1 MKTTQIEI
9 DTGHTV
15 LNITHV
21 DNDRTNGPI
30 FTVYVNRM
38 SVRSKS
44 LHMPRILEAFLKA
57 VIAACDFPEGIDCG
71 DHITDVCT
79 EIEFYVKEV
88 IGA

>member
-1 MKTTQIEI
+1 MNTKQIEI

-38 SVRSKS
+38 SVRSGS
-44 LHMPRILEAFLKA
+44 LHMPRILDAFLKA
-57 VIAACDFPEGIDCG
+57 VTAACDFPEGIDCTA
-71 DHITDVCT
+71 HITDVGT
-79 EIEFYVKEV
+79 QIEFYVQEV
-88 IGA
+88 INA